1 MSAAEERAKTA
12 AAVELLGALPMPV
25 GPGPL
30 PQGVA
35 EAQALDLLELMPE
48 KSAAIVSGHLAVL
61 LAQLEAFR
69 VQRDELRARVA
80 ELEARDAALLT
91 VMERVRDMA
100 GDVMGTYE
108 KPSAPGCSV
117 WGLLS
122 DLAVVRGLNRAPEH
136 NQWSGA
142 PYPDEPDDRAF
153 EEASTHAEFVLPP
166 APGPSAEV
174 SADRLTAFFAP
185 VASLREDPHDGPLH
199 RDYRVGRDL
208 PEPGGAS

>member
-1 MSAAEERAKTA
+1 MSA
-12 AAVELLGALPMPV
+12 
-25 GPGPL
+25 
-30 PQGVA
+30 
-35 EAQALDLLELMPE
+35 
-48 KSAAIVSGHLAVL
+48 
-61 LAQLEAFR
+61 
-69 VQRDELRARVA
+69 RDESAELESLRARVA

-100 GDVMGTYE
+100 GDVMGTYD

-142 PYPDEPDDRAF
+142 PYPEEPDDGAF

-166 APGPSAEV
+166 APGPSVDELT
-174 SADRLTAFFAP
+174 RLLAP
-185 VASLREDPHDGPLH
+185 TQVLREA
-199 RDYRVGRDL
+199 
-208 PEPGGAS
+208 EPAHPVPCRFPKSPGCTCGLTGADVEPAGGGA